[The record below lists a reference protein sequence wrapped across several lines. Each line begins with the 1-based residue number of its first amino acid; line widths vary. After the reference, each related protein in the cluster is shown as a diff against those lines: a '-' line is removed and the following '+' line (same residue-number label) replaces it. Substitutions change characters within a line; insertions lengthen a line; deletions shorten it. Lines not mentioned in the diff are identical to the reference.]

1 MRKFAAFLLILIL
14 AGCATRMPEITP
26 IGCPT
31 MGPSL
36 EGQWYNSG
44 HAYQMRH
51 EGVLSFGSTTL
62 PLTGLMRLDTA
73 RQTARVAILT
83 GMGIKLLV
91 LDMTADGH
99 TVLATSPAA
108 EKIPGFKEGAPA
120 AIRAVFLNPFP
131 GGASYCASV
140 DNTLNY
146 VEESPDGPVL
156 FRVDERGETRSKAA
170 GSWRVTYG
178 ADALFD
184 GLRMPG
190 EVEYSDPAGRF
201 TVTLKLISAKRI

>member
-1 MRKFAAFLLILIL
+1 MKKLAALFLILVL
-14 AGCATRMPEITP
+14 AGCAARGPEIIPT
-26 IGCPT
+26 GCPA

-73 RQTARVAILT
+73 HQTARVAILT

-91 LDMTADGH
+91 LDMTPDGH

-108 EKIPGFKEGAPA
+108 EKIPGFMKGAPA
-120 AIRAVFLNPFP
+120 AIREVFLKPFP
-131 GGASYCASV
+131 GDASYCASV
-140 DNTLNY
+140 DNQLNY

-156 FRVDERGETRSKAA
+156 FRVDERGEARSKAA
-170 GSWRVTYG
+170 GGRRVTYG
-178 ADALFD
+178 ADTTIN
-184 GLRMPG
+184 GLRLPG
-190 EVEYSDPAGRF
+190 EIEYSDPAGRF
-201 TVTLKLISAKRI
+201 TVILKLISAKRI